1 MKKLFLLSFLIPL
14 FAFSQS
20 KEQIIS
26 NFLNQNLDK
35 YLLEKQDISDFIINN
50 HNYSKSTKTHNIYT
64 TQRVSGIEI
73 FNAVSVFAI
82 DQNNIVRVSK
92 IGFISEIN
100 KKTNS
105 VTPVLNRE
113 QAIFKAVQHLRLKE
127 NFELILIENKG
138 ENHFIYKA
146 NAISQV
152 EIPVKLV
159 YQPNADKSKLNLAWD
174 LSIYLLDSS
183 HWYSIR
189 VDAVT
194 GEILSKIDWVSHCAF
209 DHHNYETTSFVKHK
223 TFGKNI
229 SFSNK
234 NNAFSP
240 LDGSQYNV
248 LPMPNE
254 SPNHGS
260 ISLLS
265 QPANII
271 ASPFG
276 WHDTNGIIG
285 AEFTTTRGNNVLARA
300 DLQGN
305 NTGNEVEGGTSLN
318 FNFPYNF
325 SSHPNNY
332 LNATTTNLFYWNN
345 INHDVFHFYGF
356 DEASGNFQEKNYTNQ
371 GIGNDSVNADDQDG
385 SGTNNANF
393 GAPPDGSKPRMQM
406 YNWSTSNPGN
416 LNIPS
421 GALMG
426 NYSVVTSVFGG
437 NFLTPVTGN
446 FALIVDDNG
455 GTTTDPNDGC
465 DTILNGASLNGK
477 IVVIKRGNCEFGTK
491 ILAAQNLGAIA
502 VLVINNAA
510 TGTTSMNPGSVGGSV
525 TIPSAMINQTQGNLI
540 INELNN
546 GGTIIG
552 TISQGTNNL
561 FSSSMDSG
569 VIIHEYGH
577 GISIRLT
584 GGASNSGCLSNED
597 QMGEGWSDYFSLM
610 LTMKSTDTANQGR
623 GIGTYLRNQP
633 ITGGGIRPAPYSRNF
648 AVNNYTYTSTNNTTN
663 ISRPHGIGFIWATML
678 WNMTWDMIDV
688 YGFNP
693 NIYSVNGG
701 NNKALQLVVDGL
713 KLQPCSPGFVD
724 GRDAILQADLLANN
738 GVNKCLIWRAFAKR
752 GLGLSAAQGNTNDRT
767 DQVEA
772 FDLPA
777 DCALSYDKFN
787 SGELMIYPNPSNGEI
802 FVLSNMTIDNCTFS
816 IIDTNGRLIKEQK
829 SNLSNYN
836 TINIENLNSGFY
848 ILKIKGEGLDFT
860 TKIIKN

>member
-1 MKKLFLLSFLIPL
+1 MKKLFLLSFLIPF

-20 KEQIIS
+20 KEQIIED
-26 NFLNQNLDK
+26 FLSQNL
-35 YLLEKQDISDFIINN
+35 EKLSLKKEDVKNFIIHNQ
-50 HNYSKSTKTHNIYT
+50 NYSKSTKTHNIYI
-64 TQRVSGIEI
+64 TQKVNSIEI

-82 DQNNIVRVSK
+82 DQNNIVRVSN
-92 IGFISEIN
+92 IGFIPEIN

-105 VTPVLNRE
+105 VTPVLNPE
-113 QAIFKAVQHLRLKE
+113 QAIFKALQHLSLKE

-194 GEILSKIDWVSHCAF
+194 GEILSKIDWVSHCSF
-209 DHHNYETTSFVKHK
+209 DHSNDENILFKHK
-223 TFGKNI
+223 IFGKKI
-229 SFSNK
+229 ILSNTK
-234 NNAFSP
+234 SNFSP
-240 LDGSQYNV
+240 NDGSNYYV
-248 LPMPNE
+248 LPIPNE
-254 SPNHGS
+254 TPNHGS
-260 ISLLS
+260 ISLIS
-265 QPANII
+265 QPANAL
-271 ASPFG
+271 ASPYG

-285 AEFTTTRGNNVLARA
+285 TEFTTTRGNNVRARA

-318 FNFPYNF
+318 FNFAYNF

-356 DEASGNFQEKNYTNQ
+356 DEASGNFQLKNYTNQ
-371 GIGNDSVNADDQDG
+371 GLGNDFVNADDQDG

-393 GAPPDGSKPRMQM
+393 ATPPDGFNPRMQM
-406 YNWSTSNPGN
+406 YNWSANTGN

-421 GALMG
+421 GTLAD
-426 NYSVVTSVFGG
+426 NYVVLPSLFGG
-437 NFLTPVTGN
+437 NFLTPVSGN
-446 FALIVDDNG
+446 FALLIDNNG
-455 GTTTDPNDGC
+455 GTTTDPNDAC
-465 DTILNGASLNGK
+465 DPITNGANLNGK
-477 IVVIKRGNCEFGTK
+477 IVVIKRGNCEFGAK
-491 ILAAQNLGAIA
+491 VLAAQNAGAIA
-502 VLVINNAA
+502 VIVVNNAA
-510 TGTTSMNPGSVGGSV
+510 TGTTAMSPGSLGASV
-525 TIPSAMINQTQGNLI
+525 TIPSVMINQSQGNLM

-584 GGASNSGCLSNED
+584 GGSSNSNCLVNED
-597 QMGEGWSDYFSLM
+597 QMGEGWSDYFALM

-633 ITGGGIRPAPYSRNF
+633 TTGGGIRPAPYSRNF
-648 AVNNYTYTSTNNTTN
+648 AINNYTYASTNNTTT

-678 WNMTWDMIDV
+678 WDMTWDMIDV

-693 NIYSVNGG
+693 NIYNGTGG

-752 GLGLSAAQGNTNDRT
+752 GLGLSAAQGNSDDRT

-772 FDLPA
+772 FDLPS

-802 FVLSNMTIDNCTFS
+802 FVLSKMTIDNCTFS
-816 IIDTNGRLIKEQK
+816 IIDTNGRLIKKQK
-829 SNLSNYN
+829 TNLSNYN